1 MSTFAGGLKINRT
14 SSVCIA
20 WNIFFRALTSS
31 TQPGLFSVIT
41 KTIALPL
48 SVCHVRM
55 GYDYKKVYYC
65 TVVLLTP
72 LLFVLNYVEKAI
84 FDL

>member
-1 MSTFAGGLKINRT
+1 MSTFAGGLKIYRT

-20 WNIFFRALTSS
+20 WNIFFTALTSS

-41 KTIALPL
+41 NTIALPL

-55 GYDYKKVYYC
+55 GYDYKKC
-65 TVVLLTP
+65 IIVLLIH
-72 LLFVLNYVEKAI
+72 LLFVLNYVKKAV
-84 FDL
+84 FEP